1 MMSNGLS
8 ILLLATASQD
18 SATQPV
24 AQSPGGQVP
33 PLIMWVTAVGLC
45 ALVIWIIRK
54 IANPSSLTLA
64 NTPGRDNILTPI
76 HAGIPIGLH
85 VLALAL
91 AFELFNVWLD
101 ESSPILT
108 LLSTLVGQLV
118 WIIFSILVGL
128 FSFKHGLARGM
139 GLSLRR
145 WKYDS
150 AKAAIAY
157 LTVYPVCLGLVV
169 VVSLLLPTESLKP
182 HTLIESW
189 LELQLGG
196 KVLVIIS
203 AVVLAPI
210 AEELFFRGIVQS
222 MLRRYFYR
230 PWPAV
235 IVTSVIFGLLHY
247 KTPQNV
253 PALILFGAVLGYI
266 YERSGRLYPAILTH
280 ALFNALPFVTLLTS
294 PELAGP

>member
-8 ILLLATASQD
+8 ILLSATAVQD
-18 SATQPV
+18 SATQPA

-33 PLIMWVTAVGLC
+33 PLIVWVTAAGLC

-76 HAGIPIGLH
+76 HAAIPIGLQ
-85 VLALAL
+85 VLASAL
-91 AFELFNVWLD
+91 AFELFNVWLG
-101 ESSPILT
+101 ESSP
-108 LLSTLVGQLV
+108 LLLIFSTLVGQIV
-118 WIIFSILVGL
+118 WIFFSILVCMH
-128 FSFKHGLARGM
+128 SFKHGLGRGM

-145 WKYDS
+145 WKFDS
-150 AKAAIAY
+150 ARAAIAC
-157 LTVYPVCLGLVV
+157 LTAYPACIGLVI
-169 VVSLLLPTESLKP
+169 VVSLLLPAESRKV
-182 HTLIESW
+182 HILIESW
-189 LELQLGG
+189 VELQLTG
-196 KVLVIIS
+196 KVLVVIS
-203 AVVLAPI
+203 AVVLAPL
-210 AEELFFRGIVQS
+210 AEELFFRGVVQS
-222 MLRRYFYR
+222 MLRRYFGK

-280 ALFNALPFVTLLTS
+280 ALFNALPFVALLSS